1 MCNVVAKWSHG
12 VNQLF
17 KGPQEVQCDES
28 HSVVLPEDLGW
39 AAPGGDDD
47 L

>member
-12 VNQLF
+12 LVQLF
-17 KGPQEVQCDES
+17 ERPQEVQGDES
-28 HSVVLPEDLGW
+28 NSVVLPEDLGW
-39 AAPGGDDD
+39 AAPGGDYD